1 MNRSG
6 SIIDITREL
15 LSAPVYPGDPVP
27 ELKRVS
33 DTFSGDPFTLGV
45 IRTGLHVGTH
55 CDAPL
60 HIIQGGKDISG
71 MDPEHFIGPCIVLTL
86 PEGQIT
92 EADFFRRFLPE
103 GVKRLLL
110 RSRGTSFLSETAGR
124 FLLDHGV
131 ITAGTDGFSLAPPG
145 KEETIHTLLLG
156 GGMALIE
163 SLDLD
168 HVPDGTYFLSA
179 LPLRIQ
185 GAEAAPCRAVLFP
198 VSISMI

>member
-92 EADFFRRFLPE
+92 EADFFRRFLP
-103 GVKRLLL
+103 
-110 RSRGTSFLSETAGR
+110 
-124 FLLDHGV
+124 
-131 ITAGTDGFSLAPPG
+131 
-145 KEETIHTLLLG
+145 
-156 GGMALIE
+156 
-163 SLDLD
+163 
-168 HVPDGTYFLSA
+168 
-179 LPLRIQ
+179 
-185 GAEAAPCRAVLFP
+185 
-198 VSISMI
+198 

>member
-1 MNRSG
+1 
-6 SIIDITREL
+6 
-15 LSAPVYPGDPVP
+15 
-27 ELKRVS
+27 
-33 DTFSGDPFTLGV
+33 
-45 IRTGLHVGTH
+45 
-55 CDAPL
+55 
-60 HIIQGGKDISG
+60 

-92 EADFFRRFLPE
+92 EAGFFRRFLPE

>member
-6 SIIDITREL
+6 SIIDISREL

-33 DTFSGDPFTLGV
+33 DTASGDPFTLGI

-71 MDPEHFIGPCIVLTL
+71 MDPEHFIGSCVVLTL

-92 EADFFRRFLPE
+92 DAGFFRRFLQE
-103 GVKRLLL
+103 GVQRVLL
-110 RSRGTSFLSETAGR
+110 RSLGISFLSESAGQ

-131 ITAGTDGFSLAPPG
+131 ITAGTDGMSLAPPG
-145 KEETIHTLLLG
+145 KEEALHKILLG

-168 HVPDGTYFLSA
+168 HAPDGTYFLSA
-179 LPLRIQ
+179 LPLRIR

-198 VSISMI
+198 VSI